1 MKRQKYILKQN
12 KQHNLSK
19 KYIPIYNLAEEEV
32 QKLNIDSNILSPIN
46 FDDDKEMKL
55 DIKNKLKN
63 KMPSKIFKYFESK
76 EKLQNSQINIS
87 TNSTNGY
94 NEITEEDLALTNNL
108 STSIQKLKILIPDI
122 NKKMANNYSAIINI
136 PKKDYKV
143 ESNENYL
150 NSVLTHLYQKV
161 KKIKNKKFLVENE
174 LNNIEKEI
182 NDKQLFIELAKDD
195 NFQKNIKLKI
205 IQKFEQEY
213 NESKNKELNDI
224 TNSQTNSIDK
234 KELFSLKNKYKDE
247 KEIKEQKISE
257 SKKAIEEKNI
267 IDELKERAF
276 KSKLNNMILTNQ
288 ILTKQKSDRFT
299 KEIIELKERKKITWE
314 KIDIYNEKLKKLHS
328 IQHKIKDS
336 LYMYYLSIL
345 KEGKDTR
352 DEGLAWV
359 IAEILNLGKKVLI
372 SHVPKYLDEKS
383 ILYLFIKA
391 HIILKIKYIEKKINE
406 LNDNEKDKA
415 NKEIKKITLRDNLK
429 LKARKTLNNIKE
441 KFIFNKYEN
450 NIKKMPLIE
459 NEKNSSNLNPISLNK
474 YKISSLFLKKSDKK
488 LSKSNSMIIYKYR
501 NNYLQ
506 DEKGNDISNNIKI
519 NENKKLLL
527 KQNKKISFEKYIAWK
542 DEIEKLKELKETL
555 KEKEMERIFE
565 EFRLKKY
572 SKKYNIDKKIVLSA
586 LIGEQNIT
594 KEFTIQNKKEKLLNE
609 ERGKTRLYVN
619 DYLIN
624 KSVLMNG
631 GSILLDKI

>member
-1 MKRQKYILKQN
+1 MKRQKYLLKQN
-12 KQHNLSK
+12 QQHNLSK

-108 STSIQKLKILIPDI
+108 STSIQKLKTLIPDI

-182 NDKQLFIELAKDD
+182 NDKQLFIELAKNE

-257 SKKAIEEKNI
+257 SKKAIEKKNI

-288 ILTKQKSDRFT
+288 ILTKQKSDRFI

-488 LSKSNSMIIYKYR
+488 LSKSNSMIIYKHR

-594 KEFTIQNKKEKLLNE
+594 KEFTIQNKKEKLLKE

>member
-1 MKRQKYILKQN
+1 MKRQKYIMKQN
-12 KQHNLSK
+12 QQHNSSK
-19 KYIPIYNLAEEEV
+19 KYTPIYNLAEEEV

-108 STSIQKLKILIPDI
+108 STSIQKLKTLIPDI

-182 NDKQLFIELAKDD
+182 NDKQLFIELAKNE

-429 LKARKTLNNIKE
+429 LKARKTLNNIKK

-459 NEKNSSNLNPISLNK
+459 NEKNSSNLNPISLHK
-474 YKISSLFLKKSDKK
+474 YKISSLFLKKSDK
-488 LSKSNSMIIYKYR
+488 
-501 NNYLQ
+501 
-506 DEKGNDISNNIKI
+506 
-519 NENKKLLL
+519 
-527 KQNKKISFEKYIAWK
+527 
-542 DEIEKLKELKETL
+542 
-555 KEKEMERIFE
+555 
-565 EFRLKKY
+565 
-572 SKKYNIDKKIVLSA
+572 
-586 LIGEQNIT
+586 
-594 KEFTIQNKKEKLLNE
+594 
-609 ERGKTRLYVN
+609 
-619 DYLIN
+619 
-624 KSVLMNG
+624 
-631 GSILLDKI
+631 

>member
-1 MKRQKYILKQN
+1 MKRQKYLLKQN
-12 KQHNLSK
+12 QQHNLSK
-19 KYIPIYNLAEEEV
+19 KYTPIYNLAEEEV

-108 STSIQKLKILIPDI
+108 STSIQKLKTLIPDI

-429 LKARKTLNNIKE
+429 LKARKTLNNIKK

-594 KEFTIQNKKEKLLNE
+594 KEFTIQNKKEKLLKE

>member
-1 MKRQKYILKQN
+1 MKRQKYLLKQN
-12 KQHNLSK
+12 QQHNSSK

-94 NEITEEDLALTNNL
+94 NEITEDDLALTNNL
-108 STSIQKLKILIPDI
+108 STSIQKLKTLIPDI

-488 LSKSNSMIIYKYR
+488 LSKSNSMIIYKHR

-594 KEFTIQNKKEKLLNE
+594 KEFTIQNKKEKLLKE

>member
-1 MKRQKYILKQN
+1 MKRQKYLLKQN
-12 KQHNLSK
+12 QQHNLSK
-19 KYIPIYNLAEEEV
+19 KYTPIYNLAEEEV

-182 NDKQLFIELAKDD
+182 NDKQLFIELAKNE

-429 LKARKTLNNIKE
+429 LKARKTLNNIKK

-488 LSKSNSMIIYKYR
+488 LSKSNSMIIYKHR

-594 KEFTIQNKKEKLLNE
+594 KEFTIQNKKEKLLKE

>member
-1 MKRQKYILKQN
+1 MKRQKYLLKQN
-12 KQHNLSK
+12 QQHNLSK

-108 STSIQKLKILIPDI
+108 STSIQKLKTLIPDI

-161 KKIKNKKFLVENE
+161 KKIKNKKFMVENE

-429 LKARKTLNNIKE
+429 LKARKTLNNIKK

-488 LSKSNSMIIYKYR
+488 LSKSNSMIIYKHR

-519 NENKKLLL
+519 NENKKSLL

>member
-12 KQHNLSK
+12 QQHKLSK
-19 KYIPIYNLAEEEV
+19 KYTPIYNLAEEEV

-108 STSIQKLKILIPDI
+108 STSIQKLKTLIPDI

-257 SKKAIEEKNI
+257 SKKAIEKKNI

-415 NKEIKKITLRDNLK
+415 HKEIKKITLRDNLK
-429 LKARKTLNNIKE
+429 LKARKTLNNIKK

-488 LSKSNSMIIYKYR
+488 LSKSNSMIIYKHR

-594 KEFTIQNKKEKLLNE
+594 KEFTIQNKKEKLLKE

>member
-1 MKRQKYILKQN
+1 MKRQKYLLKQN
-12 KQHNLSK
+12 QQHNLSK
-19 KYIPIYNLAEEEV
+19 KYTPIYNLAEEEV

-108 STSIQKLKILIPDI
+108 STSIQKLKTLIPDI

-174 LNNIEKEI
+174 LNNIEKDI

-257 SKKAIEEKNI
+257 SKKAIEKKNI

-288 ILTKQKSDRFT
+288 ILTKQKSDRFI

-429 LKARKTLNNIKE
+429 LKARKTLNNIKK

-488 LSKSNSMIIYKYR
+488 LSKSNSMIIYKHR

-519 NENKKLLL
+519 NENKKSLL

-594 KEFTIQNKKEKLLNE
+594 KEFTIQNKKEKLLKE

>member
-1 MKRQKYILKQN
+1 MKRQKYLLKQN
-12 KQHNLSK
+12 QQHNLSK
-19 KYIPIYNLAEEEV
+19 KYTPIYNLAEEEV

-108 STSIQKLKILIPDI
+108 STSIQKLKTLIPDI

-429 LKARKTLNNIKE
+429 LKARKTLNNIKK

-488 LSKSNSMIIYKYR
+488 LSKSNSMIIYKHR

-519 NENKKLLL
+519 NENKKSLL

-594 KEFTIQNKKEKLLNE
+594 KEFTIQNKKEKLLKE

>member
-1 MKRQKYILKQN
+1 MKRQKYLLKQN
-12 KQHNLSK
+12 QQHNSSK

-108 STSIQKLKILIPDI
+108 STSIQKLKTLIPDI

-182 NDKQLFIELAKDD
+182 NDKQLFIELAKNE

-288 ILTKQKSDRFT
+288 ILTKQKSDRFI

-429 LKARKTLNNIKE
+429 LKARKTLNNIKK

-459 NEKNSSNLNPISLNK
+459 NEKNSSNLNPISFPF
-474 YKISSLFLKKSDKK
+474 SSCK
-488 LSKSNSMIIYKYR
+488 
-501 NNYLQ
+501 
-506 DEKGNDISNNIKI
+506 
-519 NENKKLLL
+519 
-527 KQNKKISFEKYIAWK
+527 
-542 DEIEKLKELKETL
+542 
-555 KEKEMERIFE
+555 
-565 EFRLKKY
+565 
-572 SKKYNIDKKIVLSA
+572 
-586 LIGEQNIT
+586 
-594 KEFTIQNKKEKLLNE
+594 
-609 ERGKTRLYVN
+609 
-619 DYLIN
+619 
-624 KSVLMNG
+624 
-631 GSILLDKI
+631 

>member
-1 MKRQKYILKQN
+1 MKRQKYLLKQN
-12 KQHNLSK
+12 QQHNLSK
-19 KYIPIYNLAEEEV
+19 KYTPIYNLAEEEV

-108 STSIQKLKILIPDI
+108 STSIQKLKTLIPDI

-182 NDKQLFIELAKDD
+182 NDKQLFIELAKNE

-288 ILTKQKSDRFT
+288 ILTKQKSDRFI

-429 LKARKTLNNIKE
+429 LKARKTLNNIKK

-488 LSKSNSMIIYKYR
+488 LSKSNSMIIYKHR

-594 KEFTIQNKKEKLLNE
+594 KEFTIQNKKEKLLKE

>member
-1 MKRQKYILKQN
+1 MKRQKYIMKQN
-12 KQHNLSK
+12 QQHNLSK
-19 KYIPIYNLAEEEV
+19 KYTPIYNLAEEEV

-63 KMPSKIFKYFESK
+63 KMPSKIFKYFESR

-108 STSIQKLKILIPDI
+108 STSIQKLKTLIPDI

-257 SKKAIEEKNI
+257 SKKAIEKKNV

-429 LKARKTLNNIKE
+429 LKARKTLNNIKK

-594 KEFTIQNKKEKLLNE
+594 KEFTIQNKKEKLLKE

>member
-12 KQHNLSK
+12 QQHNLSK
-19 KYIPIYNLAEEEV
+19 KYTPIYNLAEEEV

-108 STSIQKLKILIPDI
+108 STSIQKLKTLIPDI

-288 ILTKQKSDRFT
+288 ILTKQKSDRFI

-488 LSKSNSMIIYKYR
+488 LSKSNSMIIYKHR

-594 KEFTIQNKKEKLLNE
+594 KEFTIQNKKEKLLKE